1 MRRGSGCV
9 SLAHCLVALS
19 LLAPPARADTLKVVG
34 AGSLT
39 AAFSDL
45 LRHFPAG
52 PDSVA
57 TPEFGASG
65 LMREKIEAGLDAD
78 LFASADMG
86 QARRLAVGHADRPVI
101 LFTRNRLCAV
111 AKAAV
116 GLTPANM
123 LDRLL
128 DPAVRIATSTPGA
141 DPGGDYAW
149 AVFARAEVIHAG
161 ARAALEAKAEALL
174 KTPPP
179 VPGKSRLEGL
189 FISDR
194 ADVALVYCSG
204 APAVAGAVQG
214 LTVVPLPPDLT
225 VIPAYGMVPLNTKP
239 VTLRFATFVMSE
251 GGQAILRAHGFDP
264 VAAAEPAPPP

>member
-1 MRRGSGCV
+1 
-9 SLAHCLVALS
+9 LVALS